1 MIGMAFICGGA
12 IIVIEVIFIVFGGG
26 FWDNCGEG
34 LRVVFVLEGICAGGV
49 VEIVLVVAVDVV
61 LRVAL
66 VCFIILLYSERVCA
80 SMGTSHSA
88 PDGGSCCLR

>member
-12 IIVIEVIFIVFGGG
+12 IIVIEVIFIIFGGW
-26 FWDNCGEG
+26 FEDNGGEG
-34 LRVVFVLEGICAGGV
+34 LGVVFVLEGTCAGGV

-66 VCFIILLYSERVCA
+66 DCLVRLLYSERVCA

-88 PDGGSCCLR
+88 PDGGSCRLR